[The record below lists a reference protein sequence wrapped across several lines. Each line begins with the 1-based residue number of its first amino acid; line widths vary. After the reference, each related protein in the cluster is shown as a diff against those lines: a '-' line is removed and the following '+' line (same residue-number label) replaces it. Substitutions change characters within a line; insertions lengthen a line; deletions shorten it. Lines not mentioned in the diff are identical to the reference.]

1 MPCSFIPSCKPARSS
16 GKLKPV
22 RYLILLSLFSACA
35 PRLVAPAGEI
45 AAIGLSSMADRT
57 DAEVEIVT
65 QLQTRVRH
73 LENGVGFLLERSGE
87 KPAIKL
93 AIELMGAEVAPKL
106 LARPKRGFIGKVV
119 VERSEEEL
127 ARLAKLK
134 SVHLES
140 KISGKDLAKGLTRA
154 ERDIYRTAAIQFAEA
169 EGRKDKALS
178 GRLYVLNLALVED
191 EEVMLLA
198 ADVAVDYTPKKKIE
212 DVAPTPAS
220 APSQAVPAK
229 KVRVYEDDEPAD

>member
-1 MPCSFIPSCKPARSS
+1 MLSS
-16 GKLKPV
+16 GKLASV
-22 RYLILLSLFSACA
+22 RYLILFSLFAACA

-45 AAIGLSSMADRT
+45 AAIGLSSMDNPR
-57 DAEVEIVT
+57 DAEVEIVS

-73 LENGVGFLLERSGE
+73 LENGIGFLLERGGD

-106 LARPKRGFIGKVV
+106 AKRPKRGFIGKVT

-127 ARLAKLK
+127 AQLSQLK
-134 SVHLES
+134 SIHLES

-154 ERDIYRTAAIQFAEA
+154 ERDIYRTAAIKFAEA
-169 EGRKDKALS
+169 EGRKDKALN
-178 GRLYVLNLALVED
+178 GRIYVLNLALVED

-198 ADVAVDYTPKKKIE
+198 ADVAVDYTPKKKVE
-212 DVAPTPAS
+212 DAAPAAAS
-220 APSQAVPAK
+220 APSEAAPVK
-229 KVRVYEDDEPAD
+229 KTRVYEDDEPMD